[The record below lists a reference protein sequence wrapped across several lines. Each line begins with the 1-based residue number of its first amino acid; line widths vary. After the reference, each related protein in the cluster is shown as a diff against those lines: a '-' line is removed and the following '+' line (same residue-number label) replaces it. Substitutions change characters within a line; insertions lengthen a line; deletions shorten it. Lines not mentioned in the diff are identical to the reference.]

1 VFSEPD
7 WYSTSEYSV
16 DSFSKKSFNCVNWS
30 NSRVS
35 LLRVGSTPFDPYPV
49 NLLASRTEYLFR
61 PILTFRVKTHMQQH
75 RTISAKQLT
84 FLMLGLIFGPVACGL
99 LLFWNSAPLPEPQL
113 PALVRFD
120 TTWIEKKD
128 EERRLVPCIMI
139 KNDSNS
145 DWGKLS
151 IGLNE
156 QFYSTGNMRLSGNE
170 EVAIPLETFIARN
183 GSIRFPVGTRPI
195 SLVTIFAQMESGA
208 RGVVEIQIEDDTSKT
223 WLAPKSTPS
232 S

>member
-1 VFSEPD
+1 
-7 WYSTSEYSV
+7 
-16 DSFSKKSFNCVNWS
+16 
-30 NSRVS
+30 
-35 LLRVGSTPFDPYPV
+35 
-49 NLLASRTEYLFR
+49 
-61 PILTFRVKTHMQQH
+61 
-75 RTISAKQLT
+75 
-84 FLMLGLIFGPVACGL
+84 
-99 LLFWNSAPLPEPQL
+99 
-113 PALVRFD
+113 
-120 TTWIEKKD
+120 
-128 EERRLVPCIMI
+128 MI

>member
-1 VFSEPD
+1 
-7 WYSTSEYSV
+7 
-16 DSFSKKSFNCVNWS
+16 
-30 NSRVS
+30 
-35 LLRVGSTPFDPYPV
+35 
-49 NLLASRTEYLFR
+49 
-61 PILTFRVKTHMQQH
+61 MQQH

-99 LLFWNSAPLPEPQL
+99 LLFWNTAPLPEPQL

-156 QFYSTGNMRLSGNE
+156 QFYSTGNMRLGANE
-170 EVAIPLETFIARN
+170 EVAIPLQTFIARN
-183 GSIRFPVGTRPI
+183 GSVRFPVGTRPI
-195 SLVTIFAQMESGA
+195 SLVTIFAQMASGA

-223 WLAPKSTPS
+223 WLAPKSTPAS
-232 S
+232 